1 MTTRRRKQPHL
12 NEATTTL
19 HRTWGEVDYSV
30 TLHYRYTPGRA
41 AILNRPMPDCHP
53 EEPEEFEVLSITY
66 EGGITY
72 QLQEKLMDTYSREHW
87 EEQLSDHFAQS
98 GDTPC

>member
-30 TLHYRYTPGRA
+30 TLTYRYTPGRPA
-41 AILNRPMPDCHP
+41 HISAPMEDCYP
-53 EEPEEFEVLSITY
+53 EEPEEYEVTDVRYHNLP
-66 EGGITY
+66 
-72 QLQEKLMDTYSREHW
+72 LPLDTYTEEHW